1 MPSKRTSTRKRSG
14 ITRLREKL
22 HQIQLATTLTEA
34 ACLADECLALVDEI
48 ESKQPPKPEP
58 QPSPRCD
65 CGCGRVAAI
74 CILGRWWARQECYK
88 RKLGLL

>member
-1 MPSKRTSTRKRSG
+1 M
-14 ITRLREKL
+14 REKL
-22 HQIQLATTLTEA
+22 KHLKNAPTFTEA
-34 ACLADECLALVDEI
+34 RLIADDCLALVDEI